1 MLEHKS
7 TKIFEISPHP
17 APKNFLAPLPAPCV
31 RRIKK
36 LYYKLLI
43 RNEPPRESRIYLNLC
58 PLPEIFQPQPAK
70 TDAARRGPAQA
81 KMLCV
86 SKARPSCPS
95 RPRAGSDGSDGSECP
110 PGRLPS
116 PTPPRVGER
125 ECRTSR
131 SGILGVGRHHAR
143 ARRSAEG
150 VFILMEKAV
159 QVGSPFWREAS
170 GFTGSSLEHAPRKCM
185 APASAG
191 RIAFF
196 IV

>member
-17 APKNFLAPLPAPCV
+17 APKNFLAPLPAPCL

-36 LYYKLLI
+36 LYYRLLI
-43 RNEPPRESRIYLNLC
+43 RNEPPRESRIYLHLC

-95 RPRAGSDGSDGSECP
+95 RPRAGSDGSDGSDGSECP

-143 ARRSAEG
+143 ARRSAQG
-150 VFILMEKAV
+150 LDGRDVHAV
-159 QVGSPFWREAS
+159 VVVAPTRYFSER
-170 GFTGSSLEHAPRKCM
+170 SSL
-185 APASAG
+185 SG
-191 RIAFF
+191 SF
-196 IV
+196 IRFTR